1 MLPLDSFSVGSF
13 LGCLLFGSAS
23 LPILLPES
31 RSYLSPFFS
40 SWVPRS
46 IPWFTLQQ
54 ILIFER
60 NLSNCYAGVT
70 GRKFSQPRA
79 GQERSSKQLQNWM
92 DSVRKYIR
100 TFRISIVFQNVE
112 FDTGFNTKTYLRLD
126 ESWYQT
132 FGRNERG
139 QYPEDIVNYT
149 QRS

>member
-1 MLPLDSFSVGSF
+1 MLPLDSFSVGSL

-23 LPILLPES
+23 LPILLWES
-31 RSYLSPFFS
+31 RSYLSPFCY

-60 NLSNCYAGVT
+60 NLSNSYAGVT

-79 GQERSSKQLQNWM
+79 GQERSSKQLQNWIGFHKKIYTHLS
-92 DSVRKYIR
+92 DINCFPERG
-100 TFRISIVFQNVE
+100 

-139 QYPEDIVNYT
+139 QFPEDIVNYT